1 VVVDTASSVVIAN
14 TRASP
19 IPTNSQTVNRRRL
32 ARPQRRTSTRSPSVC
47 TGVGV
52 IVVKFVVLF
61 FVFVASFIT
70 VLPAAVAVA
79 ATTTTV
85 LRLRSVRRGVGS
97 NSVAGV
103 CPFLVAVADVIGKPH
118 TTRLPVLV
126 EPSGLIRTARN
137 TEKTTSTCR
146 TRPTAEDDPA
156 TAAPADDAIDAALP
170 PIPSFFR
177 WSREHRAVI
186 VVVIRVDYVCPRLPG
201 VFLDILPAFVPSL
214 LETIGVYYY

>member
-1 VVVDTASSVVIAN
+1 MIVDTASSVVIAN

-19 IPTNSQTVNRRRL
+19 IPTNNQTVSRRRL
-32 ARPQRRTSTRSPSVC
+32 ARPPRRTSTRNPSVC

-52 IVVKFVVLF
+52 IVVKFVVLL
-61 FVFVASFIT
+61 FVLVQASCST

-79 ATTTTV
+79 ATTM
-85 LRLRSVRRGVGS
+85 LLLRSVRSRVGR
-97 NSVAGV
+97 NSVAGG
-103 CPFLVAVADVIGKPH
+103 CPLLVAIVIGKLS
-118 TTRLPVLV
+118 TARLPVPV
-126 EPSGLIRTARN
+126 EPSGLRSTAKN
-137 TEKTTSTCR
+137 TEKTTTR
-146 TRPTAEDDPA
+146 MTRPTAEDIAA
-156 TAAPADDAIDAALP
+156 TAADDAIDAAALP

-214 LETIGVYYY
+214 LETIGVYY